1 MYWLCELSHLI
12 MMQNK
17 LAECQVPLFSLP
29 VVDIIHSFIHLFI
42 YFCKNKPLTDRTG
55 HNTRYD
61 LINVL
66 DN

>member
-1 MYWLCELSHLI
+1 

-61 LINVL
+61 L
-66 DN
+66 